1 RGDPTPPAGVADEI
15 ESCENVAARGFG
27 QMESVHPEA
36 DIGATAAGTPD
47 DELVVLAES
56 PEAVLVWEV
65 PLPELSVL
73 AFCVA
78 SRDDHSPLACV
89 CVVAGDGLD
98 EGPVGEAREAVRG
111 TSRASRLRVFRQDG
125 RSRLDRTGGTDP
137 PPIHGQVPKLVPSR
151 DRIDEHSVVRPV
163 DHGLSARAAIL
174 ARSVLRLETGDPS
187 DPLRSYRVRTHGRMV
202 VRTIAT
208 GRDVHA
214 VQ

>member
-1 RGDPTPPAGVADEI
+1 
-15 ESCENVAARGFG
+15 
-27 QMESVHPEA
+27 
-36 DIGATAAGTPD
+36 
-47 DELVVLAES
+47 
-56 PEAVLVWEV
+56 
-65 PLPELSVL
+65 
-73 AFCVA
+73 
-78 SRDDHSPLACV
+78 
-89 CVVAGDGLD
+89 

-214 VQ
+214 VQTLLERGVHVVPAAEVGVSNVVLVRFVVHVLEARAGYAGKCSVCAGIVRESSLARALDGVGYEAEQLRIGGGHLQWSRGRDTGGAFVRRPAAEVVE